1 MSSFDISHARSLSPP
16 QAEDS
21 IQSDFMDDVMEAGI
35 DNDAQV
41 PEFRVV
47 PGASKRGKDLLV
59 ESNGYMYNF
68 CRRLANSQGCCGYEW
83 MRD

>member
-1 MSSFDISHARSLSPP
+1 
-16 QAEDS
+16 
-21 IQSDFMDDVMEAGI
+21 MEAGI

-83 MRD
+83 MSD